1 MSHKNPVT
9 TEATEGLTAGPAI
22 GRWQLPRTF
31 TALRH
36 RNYRLF
42 WFGQMVSLIGT
53 WMQNVAQGWL
63 VYQLSNSP
71 LALGLVG
78 FAGSLPVLLFS
89 LLAGVAADRFP
100 KRNLLL
106 ITQTSLMT
114 SAFILSLLTWS
125 GHVQAWHVALLA
137 AFSGLAN
144 AFDAPTRQAFVVE
157 MVGKED
163 LMNAIGLNSAMFNLA
178 RLVGP
183 AVAGLLLAA
192 VGPAGCFFLNGVSF
206 LAVIASLTMMRLG
219 PPLRLARQASV
230 WANLREGLGYIRN
243 NSVVLSL
250 VSLVAVGSL
259 FGMPFSG
266 LLPVFARDILEVG
279 PQGLGFLSSA
289 MGAGALIGAISVASL
304 GNFRRRG
311 LLVTAGNLAFPA
323 FIFLFSQSQFFPLS
337 LLLLM
342 GAGWAMISQNV
353 TINTVLQ
360 TTVPDQLRGR
370 VMSVHTLMFLGMMP
384 LGNLQAGFV
393 ANLVGAPL
401 ALALGAMIC
410 ASYALLILFRVP
422 AVRRIE

>member
-1 MSHKNPVT
+1 M
-9 TEATEGLTAGPAI
+9 L
-22 GRWQLPRTF
+22 GRWPLPRTF

-42 WFGQMVSLIGT
+42 WFGQMISLIGT

-106 ITQTSLMT
+106 VTQTGLML
-114 SAFILSLLTWS
+114 SALTLSFLTWS
-125 GHVQAWHVALLA
+125 GYVQVWHVALLA
-137 AFSGLAN
+137 ICSGLAN

-163 LMNAIGLNSAMFNLA
+163 LMNAIGLNSTIFNLA

-183 AVAGLLLAA
+183 AIAGLLLAA
-192 VGPAGCFFLNGVSF
+192 VGPAGCFFLNGISF
-206 LAVIASLTMMRLG
+206 LAVIVSLLLMRLG
-219 PPLRLARQASV
+219 PAPRLARQASV
-230 WANLREGLGYIRN
+230 WVNLREGLGFVRHHP
-243 NSVVLSL
+243 VVLSL
-250 VSLVAVGSL
+250 ISLVAVGSV
-259 FGMPFSG
+259 FGMPFSS
-266 LLPVFARDILEVG
+266 LLPIFARDILTVG

-289 MGAGALIGAISVASL
+289 MGAGALIGSISVASL

-323 FIFLFSQSQFFPLS
+323 FIFLFSQSRLFPLS
-337 LLLLM
+337 LLFLM

-370 VMSVHTLMFLGMMP
+370 VMSVHTLMFMGMMP

-393 ANLVGAPL
+393 ANQVGAPL
-401 ALALGAMIC
+401 ALTLGAIIC
-410 ASYALLILFRVP
+410 ASYALFILFRVP
-422 AVRRIE
+422 AVRRVE